1 MRHRE
6 ARAGERRVLTAR
18 PMTGRGGVGT
28 DLLRATCLS
37 ALLLGV
43 AVGCGLAT
51 RPADAT
57 TVTSMTTAAQ
67 ATAADRIFVGTVATV
82 TGRPNAARPQYF
94 ETVVRFTV
102 DEVVAGTVPATVEVT
117 LSGGEVGGIRQRVDE
132 MPDLAPGERYV
143 VLLEA
148 EQSPRLTSPFVG
160 FNQGLY
166 RVVGDPRTSAVVR
179 DRRGRTL
186 AADAVPAGA
195 RGSAT
200 DPSLNAFLDTLRA
213 ARHP

>member
-1 MRHRE
+1 MKQRD
-6 ARAGERRVLTAR
+6 ARAEKRRVLTAT
-18 PMTGRGGVGT
+18 PMTGGDGIGGYI
-28 DLLRATCLS
+28 LRAACVG
-37 ALLLGV
+37 AVLLGV
-43 AVGCGLAT
+43 AVGCSIAT

-67 ATAADRIFVGTVATV
+67 ATAADRIFVGTVANV
-82 TGRPNAARPQYF
+82 TSRPNAARPQYF

-102 DEVVAGTVPATVEVT
+102 DQIVAGSVPATVEVT

-132 MPDLAPGERYV
+132 MPELAPGERYV

-166 RVVGDPRTSAVVR
+166 RVVGDPGASAVVR

-186 AADAVPAGA
+186 AADAMPAGA
-195 RGSAT
+195 RGSAA
-200 DPSLNAFLDTLRA
+200 DPSLDAFLDTLRA